1 MQNVAADDYMIISVG
16 GLSKRMNYAMVILA
30 IKKPNNPHLKYVVAG
45 IGKEK
50 IALIGWFAL
59 ELEKYFSL
67 LY

>member
-50 IALIGWFAL
+50 IALIG
-59 ELEKYFSL
+59 
-67 LY
+67 